1 MAERQVAATTG
12 QLESLYLAPKAAGS
26 GLRRLSEGTGWF
38 KGLRLEGSLGCVGL
52 VGLVTALAVTLGGA
66 SAAG

>member
-1 MAERQVAATTG
+1 MAERQVAATIG
-12 QLESLYLAPKAAGS
+12 QLESLYLAPKATGS
-26 GLRRLSEGTGWF
+26 GLRRLSGGTGWF
-38 KGLRLEGSLGCVGL
+38 ESLRLEGSLGCVGL